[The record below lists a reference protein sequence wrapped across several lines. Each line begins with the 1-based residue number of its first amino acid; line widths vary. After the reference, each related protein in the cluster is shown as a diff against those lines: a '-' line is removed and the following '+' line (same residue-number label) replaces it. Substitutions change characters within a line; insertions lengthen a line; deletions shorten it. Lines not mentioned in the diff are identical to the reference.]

1 MTGKQAKAEGM
12 RLAPARFDSKPSKE
26 DDASIYEEIFVS

>member
-12 RLAPARFDSKPSKE
+12 RLAPARFDSKPSNE
-26 DDASIYEEIFVS
+26 DDASIYEEILAN